1 MFDTIIIGA
10 GPAGMGAAVYSA
22 RSGLNTLLLD
32 ESVPGGLLNKIS
44 IVENYLGYKSVTG
57 ADLAVDMYNHV
68 KHENVSF
75 KLEKVVSIKEED
87 EYKIVT
93 TTKGE
98 YKTKGVIIAIGR
110 KPRKSGIPNEEMYAG
125 KGISYCAICD
135 APLYK
140 GKKIVVLGGGDSAFE
155 EAIYL
160 GNFAS
165 SVTIVVRNKIS
176 ASDALVS
183 EAKEKNIE
191 VIIGKEV
198 IDFLG
203 DETIKQ
209 VKFNDESTIDCDG
222 VFIYYGYQ
230 ADTAFMKDLNITD
243 EKGYIEVDN
252 SMRTKEPFI
261 YACGDIIKKDIYQ
274 IVTAASDGCIAALS
288 LKKDINKSEK

>member
-140 GKKIVVLGGGDSAFE
+140 GKKLIVLGGGDSAFE

-160 GNFAS
+160 SNFAS

-191 VIIGKEV
+191 VIIGKEA

-261 YACGDIIKKDIYQ
+261 YACGDIIKKDVYQ

>member
-191 VIIGKEV
+191 VIIGKEA

-230 ADTAFMKDLNITD
+230 ADTAFMRDLNITD

>member
-191 VIIGKEV
+191 VIIGKEA

-288 LKKDINKSEK
+288 LKKDIKKSEK

>member
-93 TTKGE
+93 TTRGE

-191 VIIGKEV
+191 VIIGKEA

>member
-75 KLEKVVSIKEED
+75 KLEKVVSIKEEN

-191 VIIGKEV
+191 VIIGKEA

-203 DETIKQ
+203 DETLKQ

-261 YACGDIIKKDIYQ
+261 YACGDIIKNDIYQ

>member
-68 KHENVSF
+68 KHENVTF
-75 KLEKVVSIKEED
+75 KLEKVVSIKED
-87 EYKIVT
+87 DGYKVVT

-140 GKKIVVLGGGDSAFE
+140 GKKLIVLGGGDSAFE

-160 GNFAS
+160 SNFAS

-183 EAKEKNIE
+183 EVKEKNIE
-191 VIIGKEV
+191 VIIGKEA

-261 YACGDIIKKDIYQ
+261 YACGDIIKKDAYQ

>member
-191 VIIGKEV
+191 VIIGKEA

>member
-57 ADLAVDMYNHV
+57 AELAVDMYNHV
-68 KHENVSF
+68 KHENVTF

-87 EYKIVT
+87 GYKAVT

-110 KPRKSGIPNEEMYAG
+110 KPRKSGIPNEEVYAG

-140 GKKIVVLGGGDSAFE
+140 CKKLVVLGGGDSAFE

-160 GNFAS
+160 SNFAS

-191 VIIGKEV
+191 VIIGKEA

-209 VKFNDESTIDCDG
+209 VKFNDESIIDCDG

-261 YACGDIIKKDIYQ
+261 YACGDIIKKDVYQ
-274 IVTAASDGCIAALS
+274 IVTAVSDGCIAALS

>member
-140 GKKIVVLGGGDSAFE
+140 GKKIVVLGGGILHSKK
-155 EAIYL
+155 L
-160 GNFAS
+160 
-165 SVTIVVRNKIS
+165 
-176 ASDALVS
+176 
-183 EAKEKNIE
+183 
-191 VIIGKEV
+191 
-198 IDFLG
+198 
-203 DETIKQ
+203 
-209 VKFNDESTIDCDG
+209 
-222 VFIYYGYQ
+222 
-230 ADTAFMKDLNITD
+230 
-243 EKGYIEVDN
+243 YI
-252 SMRTKEPFI
+252 
-261 YACGDIIKKDIYQ
+261 
-274 IVTAASDGCIAALS
+274 
-288 LKKDINKSEK
+288 

>member
-140 GKKIVVLGGGDSAFE
+140 GKKIVVLGGGDSVFE

-191 VIIGKEV
+191 VIIGKEA

>member
-110 KPRKSGIPNEEMYAG
+110 KPRKSGISNEEMYAG

-191 VIIGKEV
+191 VIIGKEA

>member
-176 ASDALVS
+176 ASGALVS

-191 VIIGKEV
+191 VIIGKEA

-209 VKFNDESTIDCDG
+209 VKFNDESTIDCDE

>member
-44 IVENYLGYKSVTG
+44 IVENYLGYKSVNG

-160 GNFAS
+160 SNFAS

-183 EAKEKNIE
+183 EVKEKNIE
-191 VIIGKEV
+191 VIIGKEA

-261 YACGDIIKKDIYQ
+261 YACGDIIKKDVYQ

>member
-176 ASDALVS
+176 ASCALVS

-191 VIIGKEV
+191 VIIGKEA

>member
-75 KLEKVVSIKEED
+75 KLEKVVSIKKED

-140 GKKIVVLGGGDSAFE
+140 GKKLIVLGGGDSAFE

-160 GNFAS
+160 SNFAS
-165 SVTIVVRNKIS
+165 SVIIVVRNKIS

-183 EAKEKNIE
+183 EVKEKNIE
-191 VIIGKEV
+191 VIIGKEA

-261 YACGDIIKKDIYQ
+261 YACGDIIKKDVYQ

>member
-44 IVENYLGYKSVTG
+44 IVENYLGYKNVTG

-191 VIIGKEV
+191 VIIGKEA

-288 LKKDINKSEK
+288 LKRDINKSEK

>member
-75 KLEKVVSIKEED
+75 KLEKVVSIKKED

-160 GNFAS
+160 GDFAS

-191 VIIGKEV
+191 VIIGKEA

>member
-191 VIIGKEV
+191 VIIGKEA

-261 YACGDIIKKDIYQ
+261 CMWRHY
-274 IVTAASDGCIAALS
+274 
-288 LKKDINKSEK
+288 

>member
-10 GPAGMGAAVYSA
+10 GPAGMAAAVYSA

-57 ADLAVDMYNHV
+57 AELAVDMYNHV
-68 KHENVSF
+68 KHENVTF
-75 KLEKVVSIKEED
+75 KLEKAVSIKEED
-87 EYKIVT
+87 GYKVVT

-98 YKTKGVIIAIGR
+98 YKTIGVIIAIGR
-110 KPRKSGIPNEEMYAG
+110 KPCKSGIPNEEVYAG

-140 GKKIVVLGGGDSAFE
+140 DKKLVVLGGGDSAFE

-160 GNFAS
+160 SNFAS

-176 ASDALVS
+176 ASEALVS
-183 EAKEKNIE
+183 EVKEKNIE
-191 VIIGKEV
+191 VIIGKEAV
-198 IDFLG
+198 DFLG

-222 VFIYYGYQ
+222 IFIYYGYQ

-261 YACGDIIKKDIYQ
+261 YACGDIIKKDVYQ
-274 IVTAASDGCIAALS
+274 IVTASSDGCIAALS

>member
-10 GPAGMGAAVYSA
+10 GPAGMGASIYSA

-44 IVENYLGYKSVTG
+44 IVENYLGYKSING
-57 ADLAVDMYNHV
+57 SDLALDMYNHV
-68 KHENVSF
+68 KNENVTF
-75 KLEKVVSIKEED
+75 KLEKVVSIRD
-87 EYKIVT
+87 DGEYKVVT

-110 KPRKSGIPNEEMYAG
+110 KPRKSGIPNENVYAG
-125 KGISYCAICD
+125 KGVSYCAICD

-140 GKKIVVLGGGDSAFE
+140 NKKLVVLGGGDSAFE

-160 GNFAS
+160 SNFAF

-176 ASDALVS
+176 ASDALVA
-183 EAKEKNIE
+183 EAKDKNIE
-191 VIIGKEV
+191 IIIGKEAV
-198 IDFLG
+198 DFLG
-203 DETIKQ
+203 TDVIKQ

-243 EKGYIEVDN
+243 DKGYIEVDN
-252 SMRTKEPFI
+252 SMRTKVPFI
-261 YACGDIIKKDIYQ
+261 YACGDIIKKDVYQ

>member
-10 GPAGMGAAVYSA
+10 GPAGMGAAIYSA

-44 IVENYLGYKSVTG
+44 IVENYLGYKSITG
-57 ADLAVDMYNHV
+57 ADLALDMYNHV
-68 KHENVSF
+68 KNEDVTF
-75 KLEKVVSIKEED
+75 KLEKVVSIKNEVD
-87 EYKIVT
+87 YKIVT
-93 TTKGE
+93 TTKNE

-110 KPRKSGIPNEEMYAG
+110 KPRKSGIPNEEVYAG

-140 GKKIVVLGGGDSAFE
+140 NKKLVVLGGGDSAFE
-155 EAIYL
+155 EALYL
-160 GNFAS
+160 SNFAS

-176 ASDALVS
+176 ASDALV
-183 EAKEKNIE
+183 EEVKNKNIE
-191 VIIGKEV
+191 IILGKEAV
-198 IDFLG
+198 DFIG
-203 DETIKQ
+203 TDIIKQ
-209 VKFNDESTIDCDG
+209 VKFNDGSTIDCDG

-230 ADTAFMKDLNITD
+230 ADTAFMRELNITD
-243 EKGYIEVDN
+243 EKGYIEVDK
-252 SMRTKEPFI
+252 SMRTKEKFI
-261 YACGDIIKKDIYQ
+261 YACGDIIKKDVYQ

>member
-68 KHENVSF
+68 KHENVTF

-87 EYKIVT
+87 GYKLVT
-93 TTKGE
+93 TTKDE

-110 KPRKSGIPNEEMYAG
+110 KPRKSGIPNEEVYAE

-160 GNFAS
+160 SNFAS

-183 EAKEKNIE
+183 EAEEKNIE
-191 VIIGKEV
+191 VIIGKEA

-209 VKFNDESTIDCDG
+209 VKFNDDSTIDCDG

-230 ADTAFMKDLNITD
+230 AYTAFMKDMNITD

-261 YACGDIIKKDIYQ
+261 YACGDIIKKDVYQ
-274 IVTAASDGCIAALS
+274 IVTATSDGCIAALS

>member
-191 VIIGKEV
+191 VIIGKEA

-203 DETIKQ
+203 DKTIKQ

>member
-176 ASDALVS
+176 ASGALVS

-191 VIIGKEV
+191 VIIGKEA

>member
-68 KHENVSF
+68 KHENVTF
-75 KLEKVVSIKEED
+75 KLEKVVSIKED
-87 EYKIVT
+87 DGYKVVT

-165 SVTIVVRNKIS
+165 LVTIVVRNKIS

-191 VIIGKEV
+191 VIIGKEA

-261 YACGDIIKKDIYQ
+261 YACGDIIKKDVYQ